1 MGDDDYV
8 PDPEYDDEEMKLK
21 EKKRRKEK
29 IKKKKE
35 KIKKAKREL
44 DDDGNPIKTE
54 IVKAKRTY
62 TCDQCDTQF
71 DRRLLL
77 NEHMS
82 EVHGVKYECNICQ
95 EVCKS
100 NFSLNKHMIN
110 VHDIRKTYK

>member
-1 MGDDDYV
+1 
-8 PDPEYDDEEMKLK
+8 MKCKHYTIFLS
-21 EKKRRKEK
+21 
-29 IKKKKE
+29 
-35 KIKKAKREL
+35 AKREL
-44 DDDGNPIKTE
+44 DDDGNQIKTE

-110 VHDIRKTYK
+110 VHDIRKTYKCELCETEFTAKSSLLDHER